1 MHMNSSSTL
10 QTENWRRSRLRDRE
24 RWQPRSFLVSLHHHP
39 AEILYHP
46 KLCCCIALTEET
58 WRIQKYHVMH
68 CGSIWK
74 SWIPL
79 WIQLWIQ
86 SPKHGYNCGSI
97 CKLSTTTATK
107 CFKQKGSQISS
118 PRIQLWI
125 QSAKRGYNSGSIC
138 KVSTT
143 TTTTTAQCFKKMV
156 VRFQKH
162 GYNSKSIWEV

>member
-1 MHMNSSSTL
+1 MNSSSTL
-10 QTENWRRSRLRDRE
+10 QTGNWRRSKLRDRE
-24 RWQPRSFLVSLHHHP
+24 RWQPRSFLVLLHHHP

-58 WRIQKYHVMH
+58 WRIQKYHVMRCGSN

-97 CKLSTTTATK
+97 CKWSTTTATQ
-107 CFKQKGSQISS
+107 CFKQKGSQIQA
-118 PRIQLWI
+118 PGYNCGFNLQNMDTILDP
-125 QSAKRGYNSGSIC
+125 SAKYQQQQQQQHN
-138 KVSTT
+138 V
-143 TTTTTAQCFKKMV
+143 FKKMGS
-156 VRFQKH
+156 QI
-162 GYNSKSIWEV
+162 SETWI